1 MIGKY
6 NPSPQ
11 PKPVQVWGPKD
22 SGFIRRK
29 GEFKDDE
36 VEVGNKNVILLSIL
50 YFCNCI
56 SFRLFELPFTEY
68 HSNH

>member
-36 VEVGNKNVILLSIL
+36 VEVGNKNVILLS
-50 YFCNCI
+50 NQW
-56 SFRLFELPFTEY
+56 
-68 HSNH
+68 